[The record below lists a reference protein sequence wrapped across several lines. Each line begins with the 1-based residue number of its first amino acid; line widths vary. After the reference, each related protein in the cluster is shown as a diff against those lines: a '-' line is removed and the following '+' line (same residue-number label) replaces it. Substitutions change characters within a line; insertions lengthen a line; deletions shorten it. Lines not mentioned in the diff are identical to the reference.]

1 MITARRGR
9 PAIPRPTLALAIGL
23 VVLTGLTYWPVVWN
37 DFVMFDDQRYI
48 TENPRIAQGLTADNL
63 RWAFTT
69 RHMGNWHPVTWVS
82 FLIDGRLYGLEPAG
96 YHATNLLFHIATTL
110 LVFFTLGGM
119 TGALW
124 RSGLVAALFALHP
137 LHVESVAWA
146 AERKDVLAGF
156 FWLLTMAAYLRYV
169 RRPGVARYL
178 PVLACLAAGL
188 MSKALLVTLPFALL
202 LMDYW
207 PLGRWRSPGGR
218 GGGRHSAAGRLLL
231 EKTPLLALAAAASVV
246 AYYAQHQAGA
256 VAVVP
261 ENTPAVRVGSALF
274 SYLLYLGKTFWPVDL
289 APLYPY
295 HVFREPAWL
304 SAGALAAVTALC
316 AGAARTKPYLIT
328 GWLWFL
334 GTLVPMIGLVQIG
347 DQGIADRYTYIP
359 LIGIFLAA
367 VWWAAGLER
376 LAPTLRRPIAASCA
390 LLLLPLM
397 GLSFRQVGYWRN
409 SVALFSHIVAVTP
422 GNFKA
427 MVLLGKELA
436 HEGRLDEANKNFL
449 AAIRMQPDFP
459 DLNANVGLNL
469 YRQGRRA
476 EAVGYLLEEARIQ
489 PADPRAHAVLGSILG
504 ELGRSE
510 EAKLHNREAARL
522 AGNRPP

>member
-1 MITARRGR
+1 MTTARRGCPEPLR
-9 PAIPRPTLALAIGL
+9 LVGALAFGL
-23 VVLTGLTYWPVVWN
+23 VVLTGLAYLPVLRN
-37 DFVMFDDQRYI
+37 GFVMFDDQRYI
-48 TENPRIAQGLTADNL
+48 TENPRILQGFTLDSL

-69 RHMGNWHPVTWVS
+69 FHMGNWHPVTWVS
-82 FLIDGRLYGLEPAG
+82 FLLDGQLYGLNPTG
-96 YHATNLLFHIATTL
+96 HHVSSLLLHCATTVLLFFVL
-110 LVFFTLGGM
+110 RGM

-146 AERKDVLAGF
+146 SERKDVLAGF
-156 FWLLTMAAYLRYV
+156 FWLLTMAAYLRYS

-178 PVLACLAAGL
+178 PVLGCLALGL

-202 LMDYW
+202 LLDYW
-207 PLGRWRSPGGR
+207 PLGRWRSPGVHKGAR
-218 GGGRHSAAGRLLL
+218 LSTAGSLLL
-231 EKTPLLALAAAASVV
+231 EKAPLLALSAAASVV
-246 AYYAQHQAGA
+246 AYFAQHQAGA
-256 VAVVP
+256 VSDVP
-261 ENTPAVRVGSALF
+261 ENTLAVRAGSALF

-316 AGAARTKPYLIT
+316 AGAARTRPYLIT
-328 GWLWFL
+328 GWLWFV

-367 VWWAAGLER
+367 SWWAAGLAR
-376 LAPTLRRPIAASCA
+376 LAPPLRRPIAVACA

-409 SVALFSHIVAVTP
+409 SVALFSHVVAVTP

-436 HEGRLDEANKNFL
+436 NEGRLDEANDRFR

-469 YRQGRRA
+469 YRQGRRS

-489 PADPRAHAVLGSILG
+489 PANPRTHELLGSILA
-504 ELGRSE
+504 ELGRFE
-510 EAKLHNREAARL
+510 EAKLQRREAARL
-522 AGNRPP
+522 AGTGPP